1 MNCRSAIQGVIA
13 TSESGRKKRITVTC
27 RKQMHTKVEIFVD
40 VRKAEMEKDTRGMEK
55 SNEKSHHL
63 LVETVKLS
71 TQRHFVYLNVHISAH
86 QGCGLRE
93 HNKNNRLDKY
103 LTLSY

>member
-1 MNCRSAIQGVIA
+1 
-13 TSESGRKKRITVTC
+13 
-27 RKQMHTKVEIFVD
+27 MHTKVEIFVD
-40 VRKAEMEKDTRGMEK
+40 VRKAEMEKDTRDMEK